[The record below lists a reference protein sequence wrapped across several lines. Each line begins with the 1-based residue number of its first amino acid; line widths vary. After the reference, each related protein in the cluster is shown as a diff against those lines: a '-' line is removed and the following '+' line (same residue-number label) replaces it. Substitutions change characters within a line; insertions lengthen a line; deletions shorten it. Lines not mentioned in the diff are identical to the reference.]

1 MDKSTIENAVAF
13 LDNPMRTLIVGLAIA
28 IAVLGIVLPIYWKFR
43 EKKAKREKDYGM
55 EEQARTASKVSF
67 YISWFCA
74 LLLIFIGTL
83 FIGLFPSPWN
93 SIACIISGV
102 ITTGCIV
109 YTTLMLKSY
118 RKYIREEGKI
128 DEELKKQ

>member
-13 LDNPMRTLIVGLAIA
+13 LDNSIRTLIIGLAIA

-55 EEQARTASKVSF
+55 EEQARTASKASF
-67 YISWFCA
+67 YSSWFCA

-83 FIGLFPSPWN
+83 LVGLFPSPWN

-102 ITTGCIV
+102 VVAGCIV
-109 YTTLMLKSY
+109 YTTLMLKEY
-118 RKYIREEGKI
+118 RKYVQEEKKI
-128 DEELKKQ
+128 DEEQKKQ

>member
-1 MDKSTIENAVAF
+1 MDGSTIENAVAF
-13 LDNPMRTLIVGLAIA
+13 LDNSMQTLFVGLAIA
-28 IAVLGIVLPIYWKFR
+28 IAVLGIVLPIYWKIR
-43 EKKAKREKDYGM
+43 EKKAKREKDYDM
-55 EEQARTASKVSF
+55 EEQARTACKASF

-102 ITTGCIV
+102 IAAGCIV
-109 YTTLMLKSY
+109 YTSLMLKEY
-118 RKYIREEGKI
+118 RKSVREEKKI
-128 DEELKKQ
+128 DEEQKKQ

>member
-1 MDKSTIENAVAF
+1 MDGSTIEKAVAF
-13 LDNPMRTLIVGLAIA
+13 LDNSMQTLFVGLAIA
-28 IAVLGIVLPIYWKFR
+28 MAVLGIVLPIYWKIR
-43 EKKAKREKDYGM
+43 EKRAKRKKDYGI
-55 EEQARTASKVSF
+55 EEQARTASKASF

-102 ITTGCIV
+102 IAAGCIV
-109 YTTLMLKSY
+109 YTTLMLKEY
-118 RKYIREEGKI
+118 RKSVREEKKI
-128 DEELKKQ
+128 DEEQKKQ